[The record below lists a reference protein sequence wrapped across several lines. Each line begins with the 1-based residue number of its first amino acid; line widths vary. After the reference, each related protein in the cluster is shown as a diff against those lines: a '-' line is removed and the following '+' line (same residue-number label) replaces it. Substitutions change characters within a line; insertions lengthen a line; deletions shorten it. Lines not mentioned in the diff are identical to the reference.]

1 MAELRAAAT
10 WNDAGI
16 QGATWNDAGIQGE
29 YPNAY
34 Q

>member
-16 QGATWNDAGIQGE
+16 QGE